1 MTLCMTIP
9 KRPSSLVARI
19 ISFWCVCDDF
29 LRPFGF
35 VISHI
40 GAYVVDL
47 SLRVTFYGGE
57 EPGSVCFG
65 SQLGEAGVRVCRGWA
80 VRGCASVQWS
90 PLIDGSN
97 SELVFTCPCLHMGVV
112 DRSIVIAFILAWYGR
127 QR

>member
-1 MTLCMTIP
+1 M
-9 KRPSSLVARI
+9 RPSSLVARI
-19 ISFWCVCDDF
+19 ISFWCVCDYF

-40 GAYVVDL
+40 GACVFDL

-57 EPGSVCFG
+57 ESGSFCFG

-80 VRGCASVQWS
+80 VKFCASGHRS

-97 SELVFTCPCLHMGVV
+97 LELVFTCPCLHMGIV
-112 DRSIVIAFILAWYGR
+112 DRSTVIAFILAWYGR